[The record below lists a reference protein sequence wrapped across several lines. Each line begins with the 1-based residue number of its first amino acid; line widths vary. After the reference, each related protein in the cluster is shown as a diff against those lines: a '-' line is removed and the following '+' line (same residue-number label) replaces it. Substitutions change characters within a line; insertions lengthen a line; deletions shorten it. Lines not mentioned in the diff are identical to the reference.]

1 MLRPFRLLQ
10 PETIEE
16 ASKEAVRLGDDAAI
30 YAGGAEL
37 LLLMRNGLV
46 QPDYLIDIKK
56 IPGLSALTNNN
67 GALTIGANVTHAQL
81 ERDGAVLERFPLLA
95 EAESHVGNVRV
106 RNQGTLGGNLCF
118 ADPHSDPPTALLIH
132 EATVQLQSV
141 FGARSMPIDQFIV
154 GTFETALKP
163 GEILGGI
170 RVPALP
176 AEWEWAYRRI
186 ERFYRPTLNVAA
198 AARSSGGVVHD
209 VRLAVGCV
217 GPMATRLTELEEKIR
232 GQTVHEACVEI
243 AESVTYLRELLDPV
257 DDLLGPADYKLE
269 ITTVLLRRALRV
281 AVGGNAHA

>member
-16 ASKEAVRLGDDAAI
+16 ASKEAARLGDDAAI

-37 LLLMRNGLV
+37 LLLMRHGLV
-46 QPDYLIDIKK
+46 EPDYLIDIKK
-56 IPGLSALTNNN
+56 IPELGALTYEN
-67 GALTIGANVTHAQL
+67 GALAVGANVTHAEL
-81 ERDGAVLERFPLLA
+81 ERDGAVLECFPLLA

-141 FGARSMPIDQFIV
+141 YGTRCMPIDEFIV
-154 GTFETALKP
+154 GTYETALRP
-163 GEILGGI
+163 GEILGGV
-170 RVPALP
+170 RVPSLP
-176 AEWEWAYRRI
+176 AEWGWAYRRI

-198 AARSSGGVVHD
+198 AARSSGGIVHD
-209 VRLAVGCV
+209 ARLAVGCV
-217 GPMATRLTELEEKIR
+217 GPTSTRLTELEEKIR
-232 GQTVHEACVEI
+232 GQTLHEACAEI
-243 AESVTYLRELLDPV
+243 AEAATYLRELLDPV

-269 ITTVLLRRALRV
+269 ITVVLLRRALRA